1 VLPIN
6 WLDAGWCALET
17 GVSIRKLIFA
27 EEKKELGLP
36 PETASPLST
45 PSQQKVAPDE
55 PRAGYGL
62 RRHVLGPWETLA
74 QSVSAIAPTATPAMT
89 IPLVFALAAN
99 GTWLVYAFATLAVTL
114 VGLVIGCFGRRS
126 ASPGSLFV
134 YTTQSLPGWAASI
147 AGWALLL
154 AYVATAGSVAAG
166 FFNYANVLLHA
177 WLRLGASPAL
187 LISVAVIASG
197 AMAFRDIKLSA
208 EMMLWMEA
216 ASVSC
221 IAVILTLIVWRH
233 GLHPDWEQLRLKGAS
248 GTGIRLGLVLALFS
262 FVGFESATT
271 LGAEARE
278 PLKTIPRAVLQCAL
292 GCGAFFVLC
301 TYAEVL
307 GFRPVSERL
316 DQAAAPLHTLANQ
329 ASAGAL
335 GTVLGTVVDVGAMMS
350 MFACVLAC
358 ITAASR
364 VLMLMSHRGLA
375 HRTLSRTHARNETP
389 HWAVLVTAASTLIP
403 TVALALRGV
412 SAMDIYGWLGS
423 LATYGFITV
432 YALVCVAL
440 PLHLRREE
448 RLGAGVLLLSLAG
461 AAAMVLALAG
471 TLYPV
476 PPAPYSWLPYMYL
489 GYVVLGLGWYA
500 VRPRLGVV

>member
-1 VLPIN
+1 VN
-6 WLDAGWCALET
+6 
-17 GVSIRKLIFA
+17 
-27 EEKKELGLP
+27 
-36 PETASPLST
+36 
-45 PSQQKVAPDE
+45 VAPDE
-55 PRAGYGL
+55 PRTGYGL

-89 IPLVFALAAN
+89 IPLVFALAGN
-99 GTWLVYAFATLAVTL
+99 GTWLVYIFATLAVTL

-126 ASPGSLFV
+126 ASPGSLFM
-134 YTTQSLPGWAASI
+134 YTTQSLPGWAASV

-177 WLRLGASPAL
+177 WFGLGASPAL

-197 AMAFRDIKLSA
+197 AMAYRDIKLSA

-216 ASVSC
+216 ASVNC
-221 IAVILTLIVWRH
+221 IAVILALIVWRH
-233 GLHPDWEQLRLKGAS
+233 GWHLDWEQVRLKGSS

-271 LGAEARE
+271 LGDEARE

-292 GCGAFFVLC
+292 GCGAFFVVSA
-301 TYAEVL
+301 YVEVL
-307 GFRPVSERL
+307 GFRGAGERL
-316 DQAAAPLHTLANQ
+316 DQAAAPLHSLANQ
-329 ASAGAL
+329 AGVGAL
-335 GTVLGTVVDVGAMMS
+335 GSVLGTVVDIGAMMS

-375 HRTLSRTHARNETP
+375 HRALSRTHVRNETP
-389 HWAVLVTAASTLIP
+389 HWAVMVTAAVTLVP
-403 TVALALRGV
+403 TVVMALRGV

-440 PLHLRREE
+440 PLHLRRVE
-448 RLGAGVLLLSLAG
+448 RLSAGVMMLS
-461 AAAMVLALAG
+461 VAG
-471 TLYPV
+471 TVAMILAMAGSLYPV

-489 GYVVLGLGWYA
+489 GYVVLGLGWYW
-500 VRPRLGVV
+500 VRPRAAAI